1 LGGHAARE
9 SCGIFAVFGRDDAAR
24 LAHLALFALQH
35 RGQESAG
42 IVASDGKQVR
52 SLKGLGLLG
61 EAVPADNLGVLPGH
75 LAIGHVRYSTTGGGR
90 KPQNIQ
96 PLVLEYSKGL
106 FGVAHNGNL
115 VNSAELRHECESLG
129 SIFQTSTDSEIVVH
143 LLARPEN
150 LELDR
155 PLARCLA
162 RLRGAYSFVFLT
174 RDGIVAARDPHG
186 FRPLAMGRLGDAVV
200 FASETCAFDL
210 LGATYVRDVE
220 PGEIIEVSTRG
231 GTETVRR
238 FAPSSLTMQPAD
250 VAGRERRVPHA
261 ARAVLTSYRIEG
273 SEGVTRSHCIF
284 EHIYFARPDSRVFG
298 ETVHDVRV
306 GLGARL
312 AEDHPAD
319 ADIVVPVPDSGR
331 SSALGYSRRSGIP
344 FDRGFIRN
352 HYVGRTFI
360 MPSGRAGSVEI
371 KLNAVRSVVDGKRVV
386 VVDDSIIRGTTS
398 RKRLRLLREAG
409 AREIHVR
416 ISAPPCKHPCYYGI
430 DFPSRGEL
438 VAAERDV
445 AAIRAFLGVDS
456 LRYQS
461 VEGMLSAVSRPGD
474 YCAACF
480 TGKYP
485 EPAEGRM
492 AKCMLENAAMGD

>member
-9 SCGIFAVFGRDDAAR
+9 SCGIFAVFGRDDAAQ
-24 LAHLALFALQH
+24 LTHLALFALQH

-42 IVASDGKQVR
+42 IVASDGRRVR

-61 EAVPADNLGVLPGH
+61 EAVPADGLDVLPGH
-75 LAIGHVRYSTTGGGR
+75 LAIGHVRYSTTGGSR

-96 PLVLEYSKGL
+96 PLVLEYSKG
-106 FGVAHNGNL
+106 FFAVAHNGNL
-115 VNSAELRHECESLG
+115 VNSATLRRECEGLG

-155 PLARCLA
+155 PLSRCLA

-186 FRPLAMGRLGDAVV
+186 FRPLAMGRLGEGVV

-210 LGATYVRDVE
+210 IGATYERDVE
-220 PGEIIEVSTRG
+220 AGEIVEVS
-231 GTETVRR
+231 
-238 FAPSSLTMQPAD
+238 A
-250 VAGRERRVPHA
+250 AGIE
-261 ARAVLTSYRIEG
+261 SYRVEG
-273 SEGVTRSHCIF
+273 SEGVKRSHCIF

-306 GLGARL
+306 GLGKRL
-312 AEDHPAD
+312 AEDHPVD

-360 MPSGRAGSVEI
+360 MPSGRADSVEI

-398 RKRLRLLREAG
+398 RKRFRLLREAG

-416 ISAPPCKHPCYYGI
+416 ISAPPCRHPCFYGI

-445 AAIRAFLGVDS
+445 EAIGAFLGADS
-456 LRYQS
+456 LSYQS
-461 VEGMLSAVSRPGD
+461 VKGMLSAVSRPSD

-480 TGKYP
+480 TGEYP
-485 EPAEGRM
+485 EPAEGHM